1 MAASALSA
9 GASVSKEGNFPAVC
23 PVTPPEQPDGSG
35 SAIAMRPAA
44 PRASRRRRRY
54 ARL

>member
-23 PVTPPEQPDGSG
+23 PVTPPEQPDD
-35 SAIAMRPAA
+35 PA
-44 PRASRRRRRY
+44 PRSR
-54 ARL
+54 